1 MTNSI
6 DINHEI
12 RIVKAIVNSKEV
24 WRVYLKQKLHSEHP
38 TKQAAFKKAHSLKL
52 IYN

>member
-1 MTNSI
+1 MMNSVN
-6 DINHEI
+6 INHDI

-38 TKQAAFKKAHSLKL
+38 TKQAAFKKAYSLKL

>member
-6 DINHEI
+6 EINHDI
-12 RIVKAIVNSKEV
+12 RIVKAIVNAKEV
-24 WRVYLKQKLHSEHP
+24 WRVYLKQKLYSEHP